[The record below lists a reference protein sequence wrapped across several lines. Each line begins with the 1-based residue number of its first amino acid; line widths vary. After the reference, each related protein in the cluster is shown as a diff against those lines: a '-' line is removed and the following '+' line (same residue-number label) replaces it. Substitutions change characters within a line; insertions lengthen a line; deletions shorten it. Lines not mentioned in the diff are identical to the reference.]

1 MLSSSSCLSARIT
14 PGSMNGSNS
23 NRIMFNKSIAKYNRL
38 KPAKTP
44 TLIGKLDVTSEK

>member
-1 MLSSSSCLSARIT
+1 MSSCLIALIT
-14 PGSMNGSNS
+14 PGSMHGSNS
-23 NRIMFNKSIAKYNRL
+23 NRIMVNKSIAKYNRL